1 MRSLTS
7 SPASAASPASGSSLL
22 PSRADAYA
30 VEISCTHRNA
40 SSASRPTN
48 SPRSIAPL
56 KSSNSEL
63 NQVTWL
69 ESIQSDDIASRSK
82 RQEVAPASAGPA
94 HLPAGLR
101 SRTATSMSSSSTRI
115 APRSPWTVYI
125 TLRTPAF
132 HDRWADATPVG
143 KRRLHEKSSSV
154 SNGPIVTARAL
165 IAVG

>member
-1 MRSLTS
+1 M
-7 SPASAASPASGSSLL
+7 AA
-22 PSRADAYA
+22 
-30 VEISCTHRNA
+30 
-40 SSASRPTN
+40 
-48 SPRSIAPL
+48 L

-82 RQEVAPASAGPA
+82 RQEVAPASPDPPGVPGA
-94 HLPAGLR
+94 R

-132 HDRWADATPVG
+132 HDRCADATPVG

-154 SNGPIVTARAL
+154 SNGPIVAARAE